1 MVLFRKRRKGGAA
14 LQTLLVLEDGFT
26 LKGESFSGK
35 GEVFG
40 EVVFNTSMTGYQEMV
55 TDPSYRGQILNL
67 TCPMI
72 GNYGVNE
79 YDSESALPQVEGLLV
94 KEYCRQPRSWRAR
107 ESLGV
112 LLDRH
117 GILGVEGI
125 DTRSLTLHLRR
136 AGTMNGALSTIE
148 RDPAVLLRRV
158 SDFPGITDPDLVGEV
173 TSQVAHPWTERSP
186 EIVIP
191 VSRRETAVIGEDLH
205 VVVYDFGVKYSILRS
220 LANLGCRVTVVPCRT
235 SAAEAL
241 ALKPDG
247 ILLSN
252 GPGDP
257 VACSDVLPAI
267 RDILGR
273 VPVFGICLGH
283 QLLGMALGFSTFK
296 LVFGHRGGNHP
307 VRELSTGKVLI
318 TSQNHGYCLQLGEE
332 SGDTVPTHINMNDGT
347 LEGLENRGLRC
358 FSVQYH
364 PEAAPGPQD
373 STNLYEIFVDMMQ
386 NKA

>member
-1 MVLFRKRRKGGAA
+1 
-14 LQTLLVLEDGFT
+14 

-79 YDSESALPQVEGLLV
+79 YDCESALPQVEGLLV

-107 ESLGV
+107 ESLDA
-112 LLDRH
+112 LLDRY

-136 AGTMNGALSTIE
+136 AGTMKGALSTIE
-148 RDPAVLLRRV
+148 RDPAVLLQRV
-158 SDFPGITDPDLVGEV
+158 SNFPGITDPDLVGEV
-173 TSQVAHPWTERSP
+173 TSQVVHPWTERSP
-186 EIVIP
+186 EIVTP
-191 VSRRETAVIGEDLH
+191 VARRETEAIGEDLH
-205 VVVYDFGVKYSILRS
+205 VVVYDFGVKYSILHS

-235 SAAEAL
+235 SAAEAM

-267 RDILGR
+267 RSILGR

-296 LVFGHRGGNHP
+296 LAFGHRGGNHP
-307 VRELSTGKVLI
+307 VRELTTGKVFI

-332 SGDTVPTHINMNDGT
+332 SGATVPTHINLNDGT
-347 LEGLENRGLRC
+347 LEGLENREQRC

-364 PEAAPGPQD
+364 PEAAPGPRD
-373 STNLYEIFVDMMQ
+373 STNLYEKFVAMMQ
-386 NKA
+386 NKV